1 MTSIKRRETT
11 QAQQEFEVSAET
23 EAPTASDS
31 CLQRGASQPRA
42 EPCSCDEVIDEAL
55 AESFPASDAPAWTHC
70 SFT

>member
-1 MTSIKRRETT
+1 MTSVKNRETT
-11 QAQQEFEVSAET
+11 RAQREFEVSAET
-23 EAPTASDS
+23 EASTASDS
-31 CLQRGASQPRA
+31 YLERGASEPRA